1 MVADLPLAAR
11 LRASCGAVENPAV
24 IQRTCSVLKAVES
37 VDEQALYLALNC
49 PESLVKFRELS
60 GELSEMVWAFCAM
73 TTTLR
78 SNDSVLWIGSETQAL
93 GALDTNVSTVVIGDE
108 KLGLGD
114 AIQVSLMLVTSTH
127 INVLR
132 DVLKF
137 LNDTSSHEL
146 DRNPLLLSTFLYQL
160 VDRDESWQKLRQ
172 TCPHV
177 GSGYQCLQPLC
188 CSIRDESS
196 EAVALT
202 GRPLYPL
209 HQMQSYQATVA
220 VQRHE
225 GSSNSSTPNF
235 YALLEQVDS
244 LPSDDCHACLR
255 KNSEAPKCKEICKNF
270 RDRLCS
276 ETVPSKFVGEEWR
289 IRQPP
294 LRRDP
299 ERIIPRIVHQT
310 FFEPV
315 GGSDKYPVLGRLAH
329 SFELSGWE
337 YRFYSDADIAAF
349 LDEHFPASVK
359 EAYDS
364 LIPGAFKADLFRY
377 CVLLIHGGL
386 YADVDILLETTLDD
400 AISSDAGFIAPI
412 DDPGKQVG
420 HRMCLW
426 NGFMAAAPGHPFLAK
441 AIELVVNQVR
451 NRYTSLDVDASM
463 CPEIVLPMLHQHDD
477 LFLTGPCLLGQAVNR
492 ALGRH
497 PQSNLATGRHQVRR
511 LLGQVVILQHNKT
524 DLGSQRMSDPDHSGR
539 ILCATALEAND
550 GRDEAEHYSKS
561 RTASIF
567 GLERVYKDRA
577 IVNQNI
583 KVEVEI

>member
-1 MVADLPLAAR
+1 MVGGLCAMR
-11 LRASCGAVENPAV
+11 
-24 IQRTCSVLKAVES
+24 SVL
-37 VDEQALYLALNC
+37 VDRNQ
-49 PESLVKFRELS
+49 
-60 GELSEMVWAFCAM
+60 
-73 TTTLR
+73 T
-78 SNDSVLWIGSETQAL
+78 VLWIGRGAHTL
-93 GALDTNVSTVVIGDE
+93 GTFDSSRSTAVIGDT
-108 KLGLGD
+108 KLGLGGT
-114 AIQVSLMLVTSTH
+114 ILGSLLLVTPDQLG
-127 INVLR
+127 VVEGL
-132 DVLKF
+132 LEF
-137 LNDTSSHEL
+137 LL
-146 DRNPLLLSTFLYQL
+146 DEASLQKDPLAWSRNLYQL
-160 VDRDESWQKLRQ
+160 VHRDPNWRVLQQSCR
-172 TCPHV
+172 HV
-177 GSGYQCLQPLC
+177 GPGYQCRDPLC
-188 CSIRDESS
+188 CSILKDSDV
-196 EAVALT
+196 VALT
-202 GRPLYPL
+202 GRPLYPFPPVV
-209 HQMQSYQATVA
+209 SSQAS
-220 VQRHE
+220 VQVYPKDVTA
-225 GSSNSSTPNF
+225 NQSTPNF
-235 YALLEQVDS
+235 FELLEQIGS
-244 LPSDDCHACLR
+244 LPSEPCQACMR
-255 KNSEAPKCKEICKNF
+255 EYSEHPECQLLCQKF
-270 RDRLCS
+270 REQLCS
-276 ETVPSKFVGEEWR
+276 MPVPAKVVGEEWR
-289 IRQPP
+289 VRQPP

-299 ERIIPRIVHQT
+299 EWIIPRIVHQT

-337 YRFYSDADIAAF
+337 YRFYSDTDIAAF